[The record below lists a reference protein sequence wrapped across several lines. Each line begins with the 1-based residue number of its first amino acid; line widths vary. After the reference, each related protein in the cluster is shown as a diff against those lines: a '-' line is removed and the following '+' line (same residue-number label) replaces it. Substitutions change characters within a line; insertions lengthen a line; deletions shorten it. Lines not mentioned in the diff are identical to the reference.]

1 MQFENKITLG
11 NVLTIIAL
19 VLGLSVGY
27 SNLES
32 RLSTQAEKV
41 AAMDQTIRERIL
53 LSDSRAVATDTRVR
67 AVEIMQ
73 ASQTSDLRNIQVGI
87 NDIKSALERLG
98 SKP

>member
-98 SKP
+98 NKP

>member
-1 MQFENKITLG
+1 MQFESKITLG

-87 NDIKSALERLG
+87 NDIKSAVERLG
-98 SKP
+98 NKP

>member
-53 LSDSRAVATDTRVR
+53 LSDSRAVSTDTRVR

-98 SKP
+98 NKP